1 MSPAVQAFEP
11 GRIQTVSA
19 PHRQERLYRCTVALI
34 GLATPIQFE
43 MMGILYVPEIL
54 LACVALWA
62 LVGGLGN
69 PAFWRRPFV
78 TMLACLAVTMAA
90 YMVADL
96 SLGTEPS
103 NLLRGWARIV
113 FLGSNFVGLYFL
125 CRREPLSIVVYSV
138 ASAVGALGYLWW
150 SGRLLEDWKFGASA
164 PVTVLAASL
173 APILAPRGA
182 LAGSVALAA
191 IGVAHILLDS
201 REIGGNC
208 LLAGVLLL
216 ARCSSVLRMKSFSYA
231 VLGALTIGGIGALLY
246 AYVLTDE
253 TYGQR
258 RQLSNAWRTASLVTA
273 VDGILESPWIGNG
286 SQANNFELQSRY
298 DSIFAER
305 TGARYHGARTD
316 TSTFSPHSQ
325 ILQSW
330 FEAGIFGT
338 VFFLYLGWRLLR
350 AVHICIFRR
359 ELDALSVLFAYC
371 LLRATWHLFFS
382 PFAGLARM
390 DIAVAAVIV
399 CVLAAEHRTPAEFA
413 A

>member
-1 MSPAVQAFEP
+1 MSPAVQAFPAGHIET
-11 GRIQTVSA
+11 ISA
-19 PHRQERLYRCTVALI
+19 PRRQERLCRYTVALI
-34 GLATPIQFE
+34 GLATPFQFE
-43 MMGILYVPEIL
+43 MMGILYAPEIL

-62 LVGGLGN
+62 LVRGLGN

-78 TMLACLAVTMAA
+78 TMLACLGVTMAA

-96 SLGTEPS
+96 SLGTEPA

-125 CRREPLSIVVYSV
+125 CRREPLNIVVYSV
-138 ASAVGALGYLWW
+138 ASAVSALGYLWW
-150 SGRLLEDWKFGASA
+150 SGRLLQDWKFGASA
-164 PVTVLAASL
+164 PVTILAASL
-173 APILAPRGA
+173 VPRLAPRGV

-231 VLGALTIGGIGALLY
+231 VLGALTIGGVGALLY
-246 AYVLTDE
+246 VYVLTDE

-258 RQLSNAWRTASLVTA
+258 RQWSNAWRAASLITA
-273 VDGILESPWIGNG
+273 VDGILESPWFGNG
-286 SQANNFELQSRY
+286 SQGNNFEFQSRY

-305 TGARYHGARTD
+305 TGARYRGARTD

-338 VFFLYLGWRLLR
+338 AFFLYLGWRLLR
-350 AVHICIFRR
+350 AAYICIFRR
-359 ELDALSVLFAYC
+359 GLDAFSVLFAYC

-390 DIAVAAVIV
+390 DIAIPAVIA
-399 CVLAAEHRTPAEFA
+399 CLLAADLPKPARFA

>member
-1 MSPAVQAFEP
+1 MSPAVQSFPAGHIET
-11 GRIQTVSA
+11 ISA
-19 PHRQERLYRCTVALI
+19 PRRQERLCRYTVALI
-34 GLATPIQFE
+34 GLATPFQFE
-43 MMGILYVPEIL
+43 MMGILYAPEIL
-54 LACVALWA
+54 LACVTLWA
-62 LVGGLGN
+62 LVRGLGS

-78 TMLACLAVTMAA
+78 TMLACLGVTMAA

-96 SLGTEPS
+96 SLGTEPA

-125 CRREPLSIVVYSV
+125 CRREPLNIVVYSV
-138 ASAVGALGYLWW
+138 ASAVSALGYLWW
-150 SGRLLEDWKFGASA
+150 SGRLLQDWKFGASA
-164 PVTVLAASL
+164 PVTILAASL
-173 APILAPRGA
+173 VPRLAPRGV

-231 VLGALTIGGIGALLY
+231 VLGALTIGGVGALLY
-246 AYVLTDE
+246 VYVLTDE

-258 RQLSNAWRTASLVTA
+258 RQWSNAWRAASLITA
-273 VDGILESPWIGNG
+273 VDGILESPWFGNG
-286 SQANNFELQSRY
+286 SQGNNFEFQSRY

-305 TGARYHGARTD
+305 TGARYRGARTD

-330 FEAGIFGT
+330 FEAGIFAT
-338 VFFLYLGWRLLR
+338 AFFLYLGWRLLR
-350 AVHICIFRR
+350 AAYICIFRR
-359 ELDALSVLFAYC
+359 ELDAFSVLFAYC

-390 DIAVAAVIV
+390 DIAIPAVIA
-399 CVLAAEHRTPAEFA
+399 CLLAADLPKPARFA